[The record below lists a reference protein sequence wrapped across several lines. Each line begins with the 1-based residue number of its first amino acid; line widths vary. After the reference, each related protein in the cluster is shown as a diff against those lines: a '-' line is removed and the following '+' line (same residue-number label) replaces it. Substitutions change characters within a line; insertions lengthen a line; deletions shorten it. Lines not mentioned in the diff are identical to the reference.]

1 MRTFNRLLGFWIAIF
16 CVTDVDA
23 QNDSFPW
30 NPKDSIRLS
39 LNEPPSY
46 SLWFDSKVSM
56 ISGETIKIIGYRYG
70 ILWDKMA
77 AYTGYY
83 YSDFKQINGK
93 NYDSY
98 KFSYLSSTFEY
109 ELYRTHR
116 FGVTGFGQVGAG
128 YRIPGFRTTDLK
140 KRDS

>member
-1 MRTFNRLLGFWIAIF
+1 MRAFYRLLGLLVAIF
-16 CVTDVDA
+16 WMADAHA

-46 SLWFDSKVSM
+46 SLWFDSKIST
-56 ISGETIKIIGYRYG
+56 ISGETVTISGYRYG

-83 YSDFKQINGK
+83 YSDYKQINGK

-109 ELYRTHR
+109 ELYRNLLIR
-116 FGVTGFGQVGAG
+116 WNICMGIFF
-128 YRIPGFRTTDLK
+128 YLPK
-140 KRDS
+140 